1 MKNRL
6 VFSII
11 LLISLTTFISQ
22 KDLQYEKL
30 KIKEIRIEN
39 NFIVEEKQ
47 LKKELSI
54 IYNQNILLLK
64 PNQVS
69 KILNKNNF
77 IDSFTIKKKYPN
89 ILLIKIFEKKPIA
102 IIQNKKNKFYVS
114 DKIELIKSKDM
125 AKFNNL
131 PIIFGDKKN
140 FKKLYFDLKKINFP
154 LEIIKNYYLFESTR
168 WDLETYNGKVIKL
181 SNKNYITNLKNFLEI
196 QSQSNFE
203 KYKIFDYRIK
213 NQLILK

>member
-114 DKIELIKSKDM
+114 DKIELIKYKDM

-181 SNKNYITNLKNFLEI
+181 SNKNYITNLKNF
-196 QSQSNFE
+196 
-203 KYKIFDYRIK
+203 
-213 NQLILK
+213 

>member
-102 IIQNKKNKFYVS
+102 IIQNKK
-114 DKIELIKSKDM
+114 
-125 AKFNNL
+125 
-131 PIIFGDKKN
+131 
-140 FKKLYFDLKKINFP
+140 INF
-154 LEIIKNYYLFESTR
+154 T
-168 WDLETYNGKVIKL
+168 
-181 SNKNYITNLKNFLEI
+181 
-196 QSQSNFE
+196 
-203 KYKIFDYRIK
+203 
-213 NQLILK
+213 

>member
-77 IDSFTIKKKYPN
+77 IDSFTIKK
-89 ILLIKIFEKKPIA
+89 I
-102 IIQNKKNKFYVS
+102 S
-114 DKIELIKSKDM
+114 
-125 AKFNNL
+125 
-131 PIIFGDKKN
+131 
-140 FKKLYFDLKKINFP
+140 
-154 LEIIKNYYLFESTR
+154 
-168 WDLETYNGKVIKL
+168 
-181 SNKNYITNLKNFLEI
+181 
-196 QSQSNFE
+196 
-203 KYKIFDYRIK
+203 
-213 NQLILK
+213 